1 MPKQK
6 DVERQLQGRGY
17 ISEMEGRELC
27 NDCGKY
33 YNNCVDNIRLL
44 GKRVVNIENFKRFNR
59 DCELLVT
66 ALKIKMCTE

>member
-44 GKRVVNIENFKRFNR
+44 GNR
-59 DCELLVT
+59 ET
-66 ALKIKMCTE
+66 GKYYAEYREF